1 MTKNNEDRRLLT
13 LPIMFCIA
21 DCQMRNVNVR
31 SVNSKRRKT
40 PSSSCLWVSQFRCS
54 FIIPNYLLL
63 LPSYINYIVVIKRYD
78 VIYYHTWLS
87 NQQLWTRPL
96 YLYTCRF
103 KLAFAY
109 IYIIIIYFILYIP
122 ITRLRFYLQL
132 VALTYTCFFYKY
144 TLSSHNYILL
154 MVWFRLMDGH
164 LMNTYSTDT
173 CIIKILLNLLPTC
186 IFYFYYQPLS
196 EPLPFFICTHIHN
209 I

>member
-1 MTKNNEDRRLLT
+1 MTKVLEEGVARGLREKEEKRGMTKNNEDRRLLT

-54 FIIPNYLLL
+54 LIIPKYLLL

-78 VIYYHTWLS
+78 VIYYHTWSS
-87 NQQLWTRPL
+87 NQQLWTRPM

-109 IYIIIIYFILYIP
+109 IYIIIIYTLYYIP

-132 VALTYTCFFYKY
+132 VALTYLFF
-144 TLSSHNYILL
+144 LQ
-154 MVWFRLMDGH
+154 
-164 LMNTYSTDT
+164 TYSQF
-173 CIIKILLNLLPTC
+173 L
-186 IFYFYYQPLS
+186 
-196 EPLPFFICTHIHN
+196 
-209 I
+209 

>member
-1 MTKNNEDRRLLT
+1 MVNWRNWRKCIKDALNNKDVWRRHDVPRTARTQQRALWGSEEKRGMTKNNEDRRLLT

-54 FIIPNYLLL
+54 FILPKYLLL

-78 VIYYHTWLS
+78 VIYYNTWLS

-109 IYIIIIYFILYIP
+109 IYIIIIYTLYILY
-122 ITRLRFYLQL
+122 TDN
-132 VALTYTCFFYKY
+132 
-144 TLSSHNYILL
+144 TL
-154 MVWFRLMDGH
+154 
-164 LMNTYSTDT
+164 
-173 CIIKILLNLLPTC
+173 
-186 IFYFYYQPLS
+186 
-196 EPLPFFICTHIHN
+196 
-209 I
+209 